1 MVPEALSNA
10 CGYTCPLFQIWI
22 RWAVGMHFWC
32 LVVEALSRLE
42 QRACVRW
49 LLYDSEDEN
58 LGPVNAIK

>member
-1 MVPEALSNA
+1 MHVDTRVRYSKF
-10 CGYTCPLFQIWI
+10 GY
-22 RWAVGMHFWC
+22 VGQSGCIFWC
-32 LVVEALSRLE
+32 LAVEALSRLE